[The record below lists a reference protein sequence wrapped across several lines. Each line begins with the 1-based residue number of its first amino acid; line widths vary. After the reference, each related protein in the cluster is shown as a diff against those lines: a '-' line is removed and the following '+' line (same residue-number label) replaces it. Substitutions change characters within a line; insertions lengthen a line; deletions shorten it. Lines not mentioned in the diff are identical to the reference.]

1 MLPQDV
7 IARIRD
13 GRQISDEAIEA
24 FVTGVVRGEVGE
36 GQIAAFAMAVLLRG
50 LDPAARVALTRAMT
64 RSGTVLDWSAADL
77 GGPVLDKHSSGGI
90 GDKVSLILAPIIA
103 ACGGFVPM
111 ISGRGLGHTGGT
123 LDKFDAIPGYRSQPD
138 LDTLRRVTRQAG
150 CAIVGATA
158 DIAPAD
164 RIIYGVRDV
173 TATVE
178 SLDLITASILSKKLA
193 AGLDGLILDVKWGS
207 GAFMSTL
214 DEARALAQSL
224 VEVADGAGLTTA
236 ALITDMNQA
245 LGRNAGNAVEMAEA
259 AAALTDPAEME
270 PRLAEVTLSLAAE
283 LLTLGGLAP
292 TGAQAREKARAAL
305 ESGRAATHFGRMV
318 SALGGPADFLEAWQ
332 THLPRA
338 PVRRDI
344 FPASPGVVTAIDG
357 RALGMAVVAMGG
369 GRTRPADPVD
379 HRVGLVDI
387 AGLGA
392 ETGPGSRPLCT
403 LHAAD
408 EASADRAEAA
418 LRAAFEIGAAP
429 PEIGPVIAARLG

>member
-1 MLPQDV
+1 
-7 IARIRD
+7 
-13 GRQISDEAIEA
+13 
-24 FVTGVVRGEVGE
+24 
-36 GQIAAFAMAVLLRG
+36 
-50 LDPAARVALTRAMT
+50 MT

-259 AAALTDPAEME
+259 AAE
-270 PRLAEVTLSLAAE
+270 
-283 LLTLGGLAP
+283 
-292 TGAQAREKARAAL
+292 
-305 ESGRAATHFGRMV
+305 F
-318 SALGGPADFLEAWQ
+318 
-332 THLPRA
+332 
-338 PVRRDI
+338 VR
-344 FPASPGVVTAIDG
+344 
-357 RALGMAVVAMGG
+357 
-369 GRTRPADPVD
+369 
-379 HRVGLVDI
+379 
-387 AGLGA
+387 
-392 ETGPGSRPLCT
+392 
-403 LHAAD
+403 
-408 EASADRAEAA
+408 
-418 LRAAFEIGAAP
+418 
-429 PEIGPVIAARLG
+429 